1 MEEEMLQLRKEG
13 EIFYLRINGSESFI
27 WTGGGKYLMK
37 HGGGGGIDLYLIFPP
52 GTLETSL

>member
-1 MEEEMLQLRKEG
+1 MLQLRKEG